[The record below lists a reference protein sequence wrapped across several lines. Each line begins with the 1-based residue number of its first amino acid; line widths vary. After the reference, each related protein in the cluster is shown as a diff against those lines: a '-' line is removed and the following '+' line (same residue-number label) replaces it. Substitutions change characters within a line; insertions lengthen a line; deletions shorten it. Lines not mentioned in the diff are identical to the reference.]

1 MARAESNS
9 NITGAGPAFAVFD
22 CDGTLVDTHASIVHC
37 MQAAFVAMGQR
48 PPPSDAVRATIG
60 LPLPECVHRILPD
73 AEDRVRARI
82 VTAYREVFFDVR
94 RFDSVDEPLFPGIPA
109 LLDALEARGI
119 VLGIATGK
127 IERALN
133 LTLER
138 HGLLSRFATRQTAD
152 KAPAKPD
159 PAMLDRAI
167 ADVGAA
173 RARTVMIGDSVYDIV
188 MSRNAGVRAVG
199 VVWGQNNAEELA
211 AAGADFLARD
221 AAAVSAW
228 VLGAVGD
235 GNKAT

>member
-1 MARAESNS
+1 MARAESNP
-9 NITGAGPAFAVFD
+9 IVTGTGPALAVFD

-60 LPLPECVHRILPD
+60 LPLPECVRRILPD
-73 AEDRVRARI
+73 AEEGVRARI

-94 RFDSVDEPLFPGIPA
+94 RFDSVDEPLFPGILA
-109 LLDALEARGI
+109 LLDALDARGI
-119 VLGIATGK
+119 ILGIATGK

-138 HGLLSRFATRQTAD
+138 HGLLARFATRQTAD
-152 KAPAKPD
+152 MAPAKPD
-159 PAMLDRAI
+159 PAMLNRAM
-167 ADVGAA
+167 AEVGATP
-173 RARTVMIGDSVYDIV
+173 ARTVMIGDSVYDIL
-188 MSRNAGVRAVG
+188 MSRNAGVCAVG
-199 VVWGQNNAEELA
+199 VVWGQDNAGELA

-228 VLGAVGD
+228 VLGTAGD
-235 GNKAT
+235 SD